1 MTRIIINC
9 TNVDSN
15 RNISDIFNFS
25 KDKDF
30 SEGCHLVSVVGNCQP
45 ALVLTKEDIELHFNI
60 NMIGVRG
67 EKGGGALRTDSWL
80 QTPEAQSSSSCF
92 EPEGWVSIITFSF
105 TFDMIIVI

>member
-1 MTRIIINC
+1 M
-9 TNVDSN
+9 
-15 RNISDIFNFS
+15 
-25 KDKDF
+25 
-30 SEGCHLVSVVGNCQP
+30 VGNCQP

-67 EKGGGALRTDSWL
+67 EKGEKGGGALRTDSWL

-92 EPEGWVSIITFSF
+92 ETEGWVSIITFSF